1 MRGSFLLF
9 SLTLLAGVALAA
21 DAPDRRRTEADLKAI
36 ATQIEKVRQQASRDA
51 IERDRLGKE
60 LKSAEQSVASA
71 RGKLAQTR
79 TQRAERAAERAKL
92 ETERRGREAA
102 LVRARAGLG
111 EQLRAAYLL
120 RDGGSLKL
128 LLNQQDPAEVGRLMT
143 YYGYIG
149 RMRAAEIAG
158 INDNIHKISELH
170 GKIETEDRQLAGLES
185 VQKQQVGD
193 LEKARSQRGKVLAN
207 LEKEAQDRKAALA
220 RLQRQQASLEKLLK
234 DLDRAL
240 EKFPVDA
247 KGAFAK
253 LQGQLAWPVE
263 GKLAARFGETRAGGV
278 KWNGVLIAAAH
289 GAPVRAVY
297 HGRVVYADWLPGLG
311 QLLIIDHGGGFLSLY
326 GHNDRLLKSA
336 GAEVKAGDTVAAAG
350 DSGGR
355 AQDELYFEIRRG
367 GKPVDPRPWFKNPA
381 PPP

>member
-1 MRGSFLLF
+1 MRGSPLLL
-9 SLTLLAGVALAA
+9 SLTLVAGAVLAA

-36 ATQIEKVRQQASRDA
+36 AAQIEKVRQQASRDA
-51 IERDRLGKE
+51 VERDRLSKA

-71 RGKLAQTR
+71 RGKLSQTR
-79 TQRAERAAERAKL
+79 GQRAERAAERSKL
-92 ETERRGREAA
+92 DTERRGRESA
-102 LVRARAGLG
+102 LLRARSGLG
-111 EQLRAAYLL
+111 DQIRAAYLL
-120 RDGGSLKL
+120 HDGGPVKL
-128 LLNQQDPAEVGRLMT
+128 LLNAQDPAAIGRLMT

-158 INDNIHKISELH
+158 INDNIHKISELR
-170 GKIETEDRQLAGLES
+170 GKIESEDRQLAGLES
-185 VQKQQVGD
+185 AQKQQVGD
-193 LEKARSQRGKVLAN
+193 LEQARSTRGKVLAN
-207 LEKEAQDRKAALA
+207 LEKEAQDRKASLA
-220 RLQRQQASLEKLLK
+220 RLQRQQAALEKLLK

-247 KGAFAK
+247 TGAFAK

-278 KWNGVLIAAAH
+278 KWNGVVIAAAH

-311 QLLIIDHGGGFLSLY
+311 QLLIIDHGGGYLSLY

-367 GKPVDPRPWFKNPA
+367 GKPVDPRPWFKNAA

>member
-1 MRGSFLLF
+1 MRGISLLF
-9 SLTLLAGVALAA
+9 SLLFVAGTLSAA
-21 DAPDRRRTEADLKAI
+21 TAPDRRRTEADLKAI
-36 ATQIEKVRQQASRDA
+36 AAQIARVQKQARQDVV
-51 IERDRLGKE
+51 ERDRLNKE
-60 LKSAEQSVASA
+60 LKAAEESVSKA
-71 RGKLAQTR
+71 RGQLSQTR
-79 TQRAERAAERAKL
+79 SQRAERAAERSRL

-102 LVRARAGLG
+102 LARARSGLG
-111 EQLRAAYLL
+111 AQLRSAYLL
-120 RDGGSLKL
+120 RDGGPVRL
-128 LLNQQDPAEVGRLMT
+128 LLNQQDPAALGRLMV

-149 RMRAAEIAG
+149 RMRATEIAS
-158 INDNIHKISELH
+158 INDNIAKIADLR
-170 GKIETEDRQLAGLES
+170 GKIETEDRHLAGLES
-185 VQKQQVGD
+185 TQKRQVG
-193 LEKARSQRGKVLAN
+193 EFEQARSQRGKVLES
-207 LEKEAQDRKAALA
+207 LEKEARNRTEALA
-220 RLQRQQASLEKLLK
+220 RLQRQQAALEKLLK

-247 KGAFAK
+247 TGAFAK

-263 GKLAARFGETRAGGV
+263 GKLTARFGDTRAGGV

-326 GHNDRLLKSA
+326 GHNDRLYKTA

-367 GKPVDPRPWFKNPA
+367 GKPVDPKPWFKNAA

>member
-1 MRGSFLLF
+1 
-9 SLTLLAGVALAA
+9 V
-21 DAPDRRRTEADLKAI
+21 
-36 ATQIEKVRQQASRDA
+36 
-51 IERDRLGKE
+51 ERDRLSRE
-60 LKSAEQSVASA
+60 LRSAEQSVSSV
-71 RGKLAQTR
+71 RGQLAQTR
-79 TQRAERAAERAKL
+79 AQRAERAAERARL
-92 ETERRGREAA
+92 DTEKRGREAA
-102 LVRARAGLG
+102 LARARAGLG
-111 EQLRAAYLL
+111 AQLRAAYLL
-120 RDGGSLKL
+120 RDGGPLKL
-128 LLNQQDPAEVGRLMT
+128 LLNQQDPAELGRLMT

-149 RMRAAEIAG
+149 RERAVEIAS
-158 INDNIHKISELH
+158 INGNIARIAELY
-170 GKIETEDRQLAGLES
+170 GKIESEDHQLAGLETT
-185 VQKQQVGD
+185 QKQQVGQ
-193 LEKARSQRGKVLAN
+193 LEQARSQRGKVLAS
-207 LEKEAQDRKAALA
+207 LEKEARNHTEALA
-220 RLQRQQASLEKLLK
+220 RLQRQQAALEKLLK

-253 LQGQLAWPVE
+253 LVGQLAWPVE
-263 GKLAARFGETRAGGV
+263 GKLTARFGETRAGGV
-278 KWNGVLIAAAH
+278 KWNGVVIAAAH

-326 GHNDRLLKSA
+326 GHNDRLYKAA

-367 GKPVDPRPWFKNPA
+367 GKPVDPKPWFKNAA